1 MNNKIFNLT
10 YLMNLKIKMEDPIN
24 YLPWTKEIQERFRRS
39 SAMQP
44 IEVLHK
50 RKQKEQLTRWCLSEL
65 KGL

>member
-1 MNNKIFNLT
+1 
-10 YLMNLKIKMEDPIN
+10 MEDPIN